1 MLHQWS
7 KRASLATRVAGAASV
22 SVAAVVIVYSIL
34 LRETVRDAVN
44 GWEAARLGAIAHHVA
59 EMVSRDQS
67 DGFLETV
74 QSVAADHQMFG
85 YAVRW
90 EGSGTAG
97 RAPSTVTVALE
108 NAPGFVVVSADK
120 PLFEDLDRRLWEGC
134 GILAIGTLV
143 VLVTAVHGSVHWGLR
158 RPLQKVSKQL
168 RLMKRGPW
176 SAPAASLGSR
186 EIVELSNELESVG
199 HTLDRRISMW
209 VEAER
214 RATYEVVRLDLR
226 NQIRPAVRR
235 INLLVGD
242 ILARQELDPAGVKKA
257 RLLLRAVEDIVRIA
271 STGSE
276 ADLSD
281 QPASQG
287 PSKEA
292 PNA

>member
-1 MLHQWS
+1 MDTFW
-7 KRASLATRVAGAASV
+7 
-22 SVAAVVIVYSIL
+22 L
-34 LRETVRDAVN
+34 LL
-44 GWEAARLGAIAHHVA
+44 GWIGIYAPTAIGAIGSIVGCARAGQAACGAMLDVESGYGRLVGLSA
-59 EMVSRDQS
+59 LPSSQMIYGIVVMFTLNRAVS
-67 DGFLETV
+67 
-74 QSVAADHQMFG
+74 
-85 YAVRW
+85 
-90 EGSGTAG
+90 
-97 RAPSTVTVALE
+97 LE

-120 PLFEDLDRRLWEGC
+120 PLFEDMDRRLWEGC